1 MIFTM
6 LIIEVPC
13 ISRRPA
19 GAGKLAMPAVRIA
32 SRTMAWVLGA
42 VCGTALIT
50 GPVGAQTPA
59 ADNRTPTAVGCLVR
73 HSDCAREI
81 AVVED
86 MIRSEPQLADLR
98 RRTDARLARLSARM
112 NKDAA
117 QALAEDEARY
127 RRSLRR
133 DLFSAPDHAALDD
146 EARIDL
152 GERLQRRLG
161 WLERIRT
168 GEPHLA
174 GYWANASG
182 ELVIEERAPGHFSV
196 SAGLV
201 EIDFLKWT
209 CELTGGGVERGRRLT
224 ADLGQGERLE
234 LQLRHGVL
242 HSIHVSHNGS
252 TFCGAG
258 GHANG
263 AWFNIDPPPN
273 QKGYE

>member
-1 MIFTM
+1 MIATIF
-6 LIIEVPC
+6 LLSV
-13 ISRRPA
+13 
-19 GAGKLAMPAVRIA
+19 
-32 SRTMAWVLGA
+32 
-42 VCGTALIT
+42 
-50 GPVGAQTPA
+50 
-59 ADNRTPTAVGCLVR
+59 AVGPTPISCLVR
-73 HSDCAREI
+73 YSDCAREI

-86 MIRSEPQLADLR
+86 AIRGDVQLADLR

-112 NKDAA
+112 SKDAA

-133 DLFSAPDHAALDD
+133 DVFSTPDHTMLDED
-146 EARIDL
+146 ARIDL
-152 GERLQRRLG
+152 KARLQRRLG

-168 GEPHLA
+168 GQRHFP

-182 ELVIEERAPGHFSV
+182 EIVIEELMPGSFSV

-209 CELTGGGVERGRRLT
+209 CELIGNGVVRGRRLT

-242 HSIHVSHNGS
+242 HSTHVFQNGS
-252 TFCGAG
+252 TFCGAN

-263 AWFNIDPPPN
+263 VWFNVEPLPN
-273 QKGYE
+273 QKDDE